1 MREIKRQSIRSEE
14 NEPVGVKPGIG
25 KCKESDSATED
36 HGLAHFILNSEDN
49 DGEDPLPRN
58 EAIRYY
64 QRLNE
69 IEDTR

>member
-1 MREIKRQSIRSEE
+1 MREIKRQSILSEE
-14 NEPVGVKPGIG
+14 NEPVGVKPDIG
-25 KCKESDSATED
+25 RWKESDSAMED

-49 DGEDPLPRN
+49 DGEDPLLRN

-64 QRLNE
+64 QRLNG